1 MVALSRIKNITNE
14 QEWMKI
20 LRKAKDSI
28 VLVEFASSTSM
39 GSKGMQ
45 PYMST
50 ISRTAEYNR
59 IKMYKVD
66 VDLVPDVAVACG
78 VKAIPTYQIWKS
90 GEKIDEMS
98 GALPQRLVTM
108 LKTHNVQEKS
118 KFVYLRLAATVAAAI
133 GGVLALLKYKAEV
146 ESKEKGEREKLLV
159 KRAEEQRKLK
169 AQKERERIK
178 ALDARGE
185 KTVEMIGLDEDDD
198 EDEDE
203 DEWDED
209 DEDED

>member
-1 MVALSRIKNITNE
+1 MVQLSRIKNITNE

-28 VLVEFASSTSM
+28 VLVEFASSTSI
-39 GSKGMQ
+39 GSKGMA

-66 VDLVPDVAVACG
+66 VDLVPDVAIACG

-118 KFVYLRLAATVAAAI
+118 KFRYLRLAATVAAAV
-133 GGVLALLKYKAEV
+133 GGVFALLKYKAEV
-146 ESKEKGEREKLLV
+146 EAKEKGEREQLLV

-169 AQKERERIK
+169 AQKEPR
-178 ALDARGE
+178 
-185 KTVEMIGLDEDDD
+185 GLDRGRRSII
-198 EDEDE
+198 
-203 DEWDED
+203 
-209 DEDED
+209 